1 MTPNPQ
7 SRIPG
12 RVVHDTFG
20 VELQYDTTCAKC
32 GRVSARR
39 ERNHD
44 LHVPLP
50 EDESQ
55 PAGPLRARAQHLA

>member
-1 MTPNPQ
+1 MASSTVISCKSSSRSARISLNP
-7 SRIPG
+7 
-12 RVVHDTFG
+12 
-20 VELQYDTTCAKC
+20 C
-32 GRVSARR
+32 GRVSSRR

-55 PAGPLRARAQHLA
+55 PAGPLRARLEATYAKG